1 MINKADL
8 VSIISK
14 YHLNGLNEAV
24 KWEIKDKKLT
34 IKFTTFNKTMIGTV
48 TYDGIELEDSIIG
61 ISSTSQLNKLIS
73 ITNGYLKLEYI
84 KQHKYITKLIILD
97 NQFTLNYTLADTMLI
112 PKAGEYISDD
122 FYNITADLDNESINA
137 IVKAKSSLAD
147 SDTVVF
153 KPFTNDDGDLQLEMQ
168 FGGNGG
174 NIEYSNKVSFYLP
187 NIQTNNLPN
196 NFKSHYNSDI
206 VKEIM
211 YCNKDASG
219 GKMSINLDG
228 IMKLEF
234 DNGNLKSEY
243 YIVQKEI

>member
-34 IKFTTFNKTMIGTV
+34 IKFTTSNNTMIGIV

-61 ISSTSQLNKLIS
+61 ISSTSQLNKLIG
-73 ITNGYLKLEYI
+73 ITNGYLKLEYV
-84 KQHKYITKLIILD
+84 KQHKLITKLIILD
-97 NQFTLNYTLADTMLI
+97 NQFTLNYALADTMII
-112 PKAGEYISDD
+112 PKPGEYIGDGV
-122 FYNITADLDNESINA
+122 YNITADLDNESINA
-137 IVKAKSSLAD
+137 IVKTKSSLAD

-168 FGGNGG
+168 FGGN
-174 NIEYSNKVSFYLP
+174 IEYSNKVSFYLP
-187 NIQTNNLPN
+187 NIQTNNLPY
-196 NFKSHYNSDI
+196 NFQSHYYSDT

-211 YCNKDASG
+211 YCNKDVAG

-228 IMKLEF
+228 VMKLEF
-234 DNGNLKSEY
+234 NNGNLKSEY
-243 YIVQKEI
+243 YIIQKEN

>member
-34 IKFTTFNKTMIGTV
+34 IKFTTSNNTMIGTV
-48 TYDGIELEDSIIG
+48 TYDGIDLEDSIIG
-61 ISSTSQLNKLIS
+61 ISSTSQLNKLIN
-73 ITNGYLKLEYI
+73 ITNGYLKLEYV
-84 KQHKYITKLIILD
+84 KQHKLITKLIVLD
-97 NQFTLNYTLADTMLI
+97 NQFTLNYALADTMII
-112 PKAGEYISDD
+112 PKAGEYIGDGI
-122 FYNITADLDNESINA
+122 YNITADLDNESINA

-168 FGGNGG
+168 FGGN
-174 NIEYSNKVSFYLP
+174 IEYSNKVSFYLP
-187 NIQTNNLPN
+187 NIQTNNLPH
-196 NFKSHYNSDI
+196 NFQAHYYSDT

-211 YCNKDASG
+211 YCNKDVAG

-243 YIVQKEI
+243 YIIQKEN

>member
-24 KWEIKDKKLT
+24 KWEIKNKKLT
-34 IKFTTFNKTMIGTV
+34 IKFTTSNNTMIGTV
-48 TYDGIELEDSIIG
+48 TYDGIDLEDSIIG
-61 ISSTSQLNKLIS
+61 ISSTSQLNKLIN
-73 ITNGYLKLEYI
+73 ITNGYLKLEYV
-84 KQHKYITKLIILD
+84 KQHKLITKLIVLD
-97 NQFTLNYTLADTMLI
+97 NQFTLNYALADTMII
-112 PKAGEYISDD
+112 PKAGEYIGDGI
-122 FYNITADLDNESINA
+122 YNITADLDNESINA

-153 KPFTNDDGDLQLEMQ
+153 KPFTNDDDDLQLEMQ
-168 FGGNGG
+168 FGG

-187 NIQTNNLPN
+187 NIQTNNLPH
-196 NFKSHYNSDI
+196 NFQSHYYSDT

-211 YCNKDASG
+211 YCNKDVTG
-219 GKMSINLDG
+219 GKMSINLNG

-234 DNGNLKSEY
+234 NSGNLKSEY
-243 YIVQKEI
+243 YIIQKEN

>member
-34 IKFTTFNKTMIGTV
+34 IKFTTSNNTMIGTV
-48 TYDGIELEDSIIG
+48 TYDGIELEDSVIG
-61 ISSTSQLNKLIS
+61 ISSTSQLNKLIG

-97 NQFTLNYTLADTMLI
+97 NQFTLNYALADTMII
-112 PKAGEYISDD
+112 PKPGEYIGDGI
-122 FYNITADLDNESINA
+122 YNITADLDNESINA

-168 FGGNGG
+168 FGGN
-174 NIEYSNKVSFYLP
+174 IEYSNKVSFYLP
-187 NIQTNNLPN
+187 NIQTNNLPH
-196 NFKSHYNSDI
+196 NFQSHYYSDT

-211 YCNKDASG
+211 YCNKDVTG
-219 GKMSINLDG
+219 GKMSINLNG

-234 DNGNLKSEY
+234 NSGNLKSEY
-243 YIVQKEI
+243 YIIQKEN

>member
-34 IKFTTFNKTMIGTV
+34 IKFTTSNNTMIGNV

-61 ISSTSQLNKLIS
+61 ISSTSQLNKLIG
-73 ITNGYLKLEYI
+73 ITNGYLKLEYV
-84 KQHKYITKLIILD
+84 KQHKLVTKLIILD
-97 NQFTLNYTLADTMLI
+97 NQFTLNYALADTMII
-112 PKAGEYISDD
+112 PKPGEYIGDGV
-122 FYNITADLDNESINA
+122 YNITADLDNESINA

-168 FGGNGG
+168 FGGN
-174 NIEYSNKVSFYLP
+174 IEYSNKVSFYLP
-187 NIQTNNLPN
+187 NIQTNNLPY
-196 NFKSHYNSDI
+196 NFQAHYYSDT

-211 YCNKDASG
+211 YCNKDVAG

-228 IMKLEF
+228 VMKLEF

-243 YIVQKEI
+243 YIIQKEN

>member
-34 IKFTTFNKTMIGTV
+34 IKFTTSNNTMIGTV

-61 ISSTSQLNKLIS
+61 ISSTSQLNKLIG
-73 ITNGYLKLEYI
+73 ITNGYLKLEYV

-97 NQFTLNYTLADTMLI
+97 NQFTLNYALADTMII
-112 PKAGEYISDD
+112 PKPGEYIGDGI
-122 FYNITADLDNESINA
+122 YNITADLDNESINA

-168 FGGNGG
+168 FGGN
-174 NIEYSNKVSFYLP
+174 IEYSNKVSFYLP
-187 NIQTNNLPN
+187 NIQTNNLPH
-196 NFKSHYNSDI
+196 NFQSHYYSDT

-211 YCNKDASG
+211 YCNKDVTG
-219 GKMSINLDG
+219 GKMSINLNG

-234 DNGNLKSEY
+234 NSGNLKSEY
-243 YIVQKEI
+243 YIIQKEN

>member
-34 IKFTTFNKTMIGTV
+34 IKFTTSNNTMIGTV

-61 ISSTSQLNKLIS
+61 ISSTSQLNKLIG

-97 NQFTLNYTLADTMLI
+97 NQFTLNYALADTMII
-112 PKAGEYISDD
+112 PKPGEYIGDGV
-122 FYNITADLDNESINA
+122 YNITADLDNESINA

-168 FGGNGG
+168 FGGN
-174 NIEYSNKVSFYLP
+174 IEYSNKVSFYLP
-187 NIQTNNLPN
+187 NIQTNNLPH
-196 NFKSHYNSDI
+196 NFQSHYYSDT

-211 YCNKDASG
+211 YCNKDVTG
-219 GKMSINLDG
+219 GKMSINLNG

-234 DNGNLKSEY
+234 NSGNLKSEY
-243 YIVQKEI
+243 YIIQKEN

>member
-34 IKFTTFNKTMIGTV
+34 IKFTTSNNTMIGNV

-61 ISSTSQLNKLIS
+61 ISSTSQLNKLIG
-73 ITNGYLKLEYI
+73 ITNGYLKLEYV
-84 KQHKYITKLIILD
+84 KQHKLITKLIVLD
-97 NQFTLNYTLADTMLI
+97 NQFTLNYALADTMII
-112 PKAGEYISDD
+112 PKPGEYIGDGV
-122 FYNITADLDNESINA
+122 YNITADLDNESINA

-168 FGGNGG
+168 FGGN
-174 NIEYSNKVSFYLP
+174 IEYSNKVSFYLP
-187 NIQTNNLPN
+187 NIQTNNLPH
-196 NFKSHYNSDI
+196 NFQAHYYSDT

-211 YCNKDASG
+211 YCNKDVAG

-228 IMKLEF
+228 VMKLEF
-234 DNGNLKSEY
+234 NNGNLKSEY
-243 YIVQKEI
+243 YIIQKEN

>member
-34 IKFTTFNKTMIGTV
+34 IKFTTSNNTMIGTV

-61 ISSTSQLNKLIS
+61 ISSTSQLNKLIG
-73 ITNGYLKLEYI
+73 ITNGYLKLEYV
-84 KQHKYITKLIILD
+84 KQHKMITKLIILD
-97 NQFTLNYTLADTMLI
+97 NQFTLNYALADTMII
-112 PKAGEYISDD
+112 PKPLEYIGDSV
-122 FYNITADLDNESINA
+122 YNITADLDNESINA

-168 FGGNGG
+168 FGGN
-174 NIEYSNKVSFYLP
+174 IEYSNKVSFYLP
-187 NIQTNNLPN
+187 NIQTNNLPH
-196 NFKSHYNSDI
+196 NFQSHYYSDTI
-206 VKEIM
+206 KEIM
-211 YCNKDASG
+211 YCNKDVVG

-228 IMKLEF
+228 VMKLEF

-243 YIVQKEI
+243 YIIQKEN

>member
-34 IKFTTFNKTMIGTV
+34 IKFTTSNNTMIGTV

-61 ISSTSQLNKLIS
+61 ISSTSQLNKLIG
-73 ITNGYLKLEYI
+73 ITNGYLKLEYV
-84 KQHKYITKLIILD
+84 KQHKMITKLIILD
-97 NQFTLNYTLADTMLI
+97 NQFTLNYALADTMII
-112 PKAGEYISDD
+112 PKPLKYNGDD
-122 FYNITADLDNESINA
+122 VYNITADLDNESINA

-153 KPFTNDDGDLQLEMQ
+153 KLFTNDDGDLQLEMQ
-168 FGGNGG
+168 FGG

-187 NIQTNNLPN
+187 NIQTNNLPH
-196 NFKSHYNSDI
+196 NFQAHYYSDV

-211 YCNKDASG
+211 YCNKDVVG

-228 IMKLEF
+228 VMKLEF

-243 YIVQKEI
+243 YIIQKEN

>member
-24 KWEIKDKKLT
+24 KWEIKYKKLT
-34 IKFTTFNKTMIGTV
+34 IKFTTSNNTMIGTV

-61 ISSTSQLNKLIS
+61 ISSTSQLNKLIG

-97 NQFTLNYTLADTMLI
+97 NQFTLNYALADTMII
-112 PKAGEYISDD
+112 PKPGEYIGDGI
-122 FYNITADLDNESINA
+122 YNITADLDNESINA

-168 FGGNGG
+168 FGGN
-174 NIEYSNKVSFYLP
+174 IEYSNKVSFYLP
-187 NIQTNNLPN
+187 NIQTNNLPH
-196 NFKSHYNSDI
+196 NFQAHYYSDT

-211 YCNKDASG
+211 YCNKDVAG

-228 IMKLEF
+228 VMKLEF

-243 YIVQKEI
+243 YIIQKEN

>member
-34 IKFTTFNKTMIGTV
+34 IKFTTSNNTMIGNV

-61 ISSTSQLNKLIS
+61 ISSTSQLNKLIG

-97 NQFTLNYTLADTMLI
+97 NQFTLNYALADTMII
-112 PKAGEYISDD
+112 PKPGEYIGDGI
-122 FYNITADLDNESINA
+122 YNITADLDNESINA

-168 FGGNGG
+168 FGGN
-174 NIEYSNKVSFYLP
+174 IEYSNKVSFYLP
-187 NIQTNNLPN
+187 NIQTNNLPY
-196 NFKSHYNSDI
+196 NFQAHYYSDT

-211 YCNKDASG
+211 YCNKDVAG

-228 IMKLEF
+228 VMKLEF

-243 YIVQKEI
+243 YIIQKEN

>member
-48 TYDGIELEDSIIG
+48 AYDGIELEDSIIG

-84 KQHKYITKLIILD
+84 KQHKLITKLIILD
-97 NQFTLNYTLADTMLI
+97 NQFTLNYALADTMII
-112 PKAGEYISDD
+112 PKPGEYIGDGV
-122 FYNITADLDNESINA
+122 YNITADLDNESINA

-168 FGGNGG
+168 FGGNGD
-174 NIEYSNKVSFYLP
+174 NIKYSNKVSFYLP

-211 YCNKDASG
+211 YCNKDVAG
-219 GKMSINLDG
+219 GKMSINLNG
-228 IMKLEF
+228 VMKLEF

-243 YIVQKEI
+243 YIIQKEN

>member
-14 YHLNGLNEAV
+14 YYLNGLNEAV

-34 IKFTTFNKTMIGTV
+34 IKSTTSNNTMIGTV

-84 KQHKYITKLIILD
+84 KQHKLITKLIILD
-97 NQFTLNYTLADTMLI
+97 NQFTLNYALADTMII
-112 PKAGEYISDD
+112 PKPGEYIGDGV
-122 FYNITADLDNESINA
+122 YNITADLDNESINA

-168 FGGNGG
+168 FGGN
-174 NIEYSNKVSFYLP
+174 IEYSNKVSFYLP
-187 NIQTNNLPN
+187 NIQTNNLPH
-196 NFKSHYNSDI
+196 NFQAHYYSDV

-211 YCNKDASG
+211 YCNKDVVG

-228 IMKLEF
+228 VMKLEF

-243 YIVQKEI
+243 YIIQKEN

>member
-34 IKFTTFNKTMIGTV
+34 IKFTTSNNTMIGTV

-61 ISSTSQLNKLIS
+61 ISSTSQLNKLIG

-97 NQFTLNYTLADTMLI
+97 NQFTLNYALADTMII
-112 PKAGEYISDD
+112 PKPGEYIGDGI
-122 FYNITADLDNESINA
+122 YNITADLDNESINA

-168 FGGNGG
+168 FGGN
-174 NIEYSNKVSFYLP
+174 IEYSNKVSFYLP
-187 NIQTNNLPN
+187 NIQTNNLPH
-196 NFKSHYNSDI
+196 NFQSHYYSDT

-211 YCNKDASG
+211 YCNKDVTG
-219 GKMSINLDG
+219 GKMSINLNG

-234 DNGNLKSEY
+234 NSGNLKSEY
-243 YIVQKEI
+243 YIIQKEN

>member
-34 IKFTTFNKTMIGTV
+34 IKFTTSNNTMIGTV
-48 TYDGIELEDSIIG
+48 TYDGIELEDSVIG
-61 ISSTSQLNKLIS
+61 ISSTSQLNKLIG
-73 ITNGYLKLEYI
+73 ITNGYLKLEYV

-97 NQFTLNYTLADTMLI
+97 NQFTLNYALADTMII
-112 PKAGEYISDD
+112 PKPGEYIGDGI
-122 FYNITADLDNESINA
+122 YNITADLDNESINA

-168 FGGNGG
+168 FGGN
-174 NIEYSNKVSFYLP
+174 IEYSNKVSFYLP
-187 NIQTNNLPN
+187 NIQTNNLPH
-196 NFKSHYNSDI
+196 NFQSHYYSDT

-211 YCNKDASG
+211 YCNKDVTG
-219 GKMSINLDG
+219 GKMSINLNG

-234 DNGNLKSEY
+234 NSGNLKSEY
-243 YIVQKEI
+243 YIIQKEN

>member
-34 IKFTTFNKTMIGTV
+34 IKFTTSNNTMIGNV
-48 TYDGIELEDSIIG
+48 TYDGIELEDSTIG
-61 ISSTSQLNKLIS
+61 ISSTSQLNKLIG
-73 ITNGYLKLEYI
+73 ITNGYLKLEYV
-84 KQHKYITKLIILD
+84 KQHKLITKLIVLD
-97 NQFTLNYTLADTMLI
+97 NQFTLNYALADTMII
-112 PKAGEYISDD
+112 PKAGEYIGDGI
-122 FYNITADLDNESINA
+122 YNITADLDNESINA

-168 FGGNGG
+168 FGGN
-174 NIEYSNKVSFYLP
+174 IEYSNKVSFYLP
-187 NIQTNNLPN
+187 NIQTNNLPH
-196 NFKSHYNSDI
+196 NFQSHYYSDT

-211 YCNKDASG
+211 YCNKDVTG
-219 GKMSINLDG
+219 GKMSINLNG

-234 DNGNLKSEY
+234 NSGNLKSEY
-243 YIVQKEI
+243 YIIQKEN

>member
-34 IKFTTFNKTMIGTV
+34 IKFTTSNNTMIGTV

-73 ITNGYLKLEYI
+73 ITNGYLKLEYV
-84 KQHKYITKLIILD
+84 KQHKLITKLIILD
-97 NQFTLNYTLADTMLI
+97 NQFTLNYALADTMII
-112 PKAGEYISDD
+112 PKPGEYVGDGV
-122 FYNITADLDNESINA
+122 YNITADLDNESINA

-168 FGGNGG
+168 FVG

-187 NIQTNNLPN
+187 NIQTNNLPH
-196 NFKSHYNSDI
+196 NFQAHYYSDT

-211 YCNKDASG
+211 YCNKDVANCTMG
-219 GKMSINLDG
+219 INLDG
-228 IMKLEF
+228 IMKLAF
-234 DNGNLKSEY
+234 DNGSIKSEY
-243 YIVQKEI
+243 YVISKDY

>member
-34 IKFTTFNKTMIGTV
+34 IKFTTSNNTMIGTV

-61 ISSTSQLNKLIS
+61 ISSTSQLNKLIG
-73 ITNGYLKLEYI
+73 ITNGYLKLEYV
-84 KQHKYITKLIILD
+84 KQHKI
-97 NQFTLNYTLADTMLI
+97 I
-112 PKAGEYISDD
+112 PKPGEYIGDGV
-122 FYNITADLDNESINA
+122 YNITADLDNESINA

-168 FGGNGG
+168 FGGN
-174 NIEYSNKVSFYLP
+174 IEYSNKVSFYLP
-187 NIQTNNLPN
+187 NIQTNNLPH
-196 NFKSHYNSDI
+196 NFQSHYYSDTI
-206 VKEIM
+206 KEIM
-211 YCNKDASG
+211 YCNKDVVG

-228 IMKLEF
+228 VMKLEF

-243 YIVQKEI
+243 YIIQKEN

>member
-34 IKFTTFNKTMIGTV
+34 IKFTTSNNTMIGTV
-48 TYDGIELEDSIIG
+48 TYDGIELEDSVIG
-61 ISSTSQLNKLIS
+61 ISSTSQLNKLIG

-97 NQFTLNYTLADTMLI
+97 NQFTLNYALADTMII
-112 PKAGEYISDD
+112 PKPGEYIGDGV
-122 FYNITADLDNESINA
+122 YNITADLDNESINA

-168 FGGNGG
+168 FGGN
-174 NIEYSNKVSFYLP
+174 IEYSNKVSFYLP
-187 NIQTNNLPN
+187 NIQTNNLPH
-196 NFKSHYNSDI
+196 NFQSHYYSDT

-211 YCNKDASG
+211 YCNKDVTG
-219 GKMSINLDG
+219 GKMSINLNG

-234 DNGNLKSEY
+234 NSGNLKSEY
-243 YIVQKEI
+243 YIIQKEN